1 MCSTQKRDWKRGCV
15 TNVQAHA
22 ASAIGPR
29 SRKRFINRELSWL
42 AFNERVRFLSIS
54 GTNLDEFYMVRVAG
68 LSAQIKGGIRSLSQ
82 DGRTPAQ
89 QYRQVNNRAAEL
101 MIRQQE
107 TWQALGAELAVKGVS
122 VLHPSELKT
131 KDELWL
137 DDHFSHRI
145 FPVLTPLAVDPAHP
159 FPFIPNGGMSLGL
172 SLLGRLDAQEPG
184 APGRAHGADRE
195 PHGPQPGPGRDHGGQ
210 PLGYEPELVPTT
222 RPDVPAGGR
231 GPRSVRR
238 TGLLHE
244 QSESFGSRK
253 CAQRLARPCARP

>member
-1 MCSTQKRDWKRGCV
+1 VCSTQKRDWKRGCV

-107 TWQALGAELAVKGVS
+107 TWQALRAELAVKGVS

-145 FPVLTPLAVDPAHP
+145 FPVLTPLAVDPAHS

-172 SLLGRLDAQEPG
+172 SLRRSADGSRMSALLPLPAQMPRFIRFPGKSKRPRFIRVEHLIGR
-184 APGRAHGADRE
+184 H
-195 PHGPQPGPGRDHGGQ
+195 
-210 PLGYEPELVPTT
+210 
-222 RPDVPAGGR
+222 
-231 GPRSVRR
+231 
-238 TGLLHE
+238 LHE
-244 QSESFGSRK
+244 LFQASRRKRWSTSGCSETPTLRSKR
-253 CAQRLARPCARP
+253 RPRTWCWSSNLS